1 MTKEHRLQQI
11 KQYRYQIGRKRKHE
25 DENDREM
32 RMDWMWKV
40 RSKVVMRYAYVKITP
55 GQIQNEK

>member
-32 RMDWMWKV
+32 RMDWMWLAEL
-40 RSKVVMRYAYVKITP
+40 RYK
-55 GQIQNEK
+55 EL